1 MLNKFENLNKKIIK
15 CIKCKRL
22 VAFRT
27 KILKD
32 KRKQY
37 INEHY
42 WGKPITG
49 FGDQKSKILFVGL
62 APIEKSPWAENKDKT
77 TNFSSEFEDY
87 NKKMRTAAYIVI
99 HNDTII
105 GEKYYE
111 GYSVNS
117 STNSMSMAK
126 TPVSLMMAKA
136 LEQGYIN
143 SLEDKVIDYIPE
155 LKGEFANDVKII
167 DLAAMTSGID
177 WDEGTSNPFSPVA
190 KQYFYEDLVKLML
203 DQKFID
209 EPGKTYLYSSG
220 NTQILSMVIEKA
232 TGMKIQDYFEKEL
245 WSKISPDNDAYWQID
260 SKESGNLKSFCCL
273 HSNARDF
280 SRLGKLYIDNGSW
293 SGSQIIDSAFIQKS
307 TKPYLDDF
315 KEYGIGVWLSDYKD
329 LKISLM
335 SGHQGQYVIMIPEK
349 KLIITRLG
357 ERDIDLG
364 RAGVSPD
371 VLVYIDEAL
380 KLIN

>member
-1 MLNKFENLNKKIIK
+1 MKKI
-15 CIKCKRL
+15 
-22 VAFRT
+22 
-27 KILKD
+27 KILV
-32 KRKQY
+32 
-37 INEHY
+37 
-42 WGKPITG
+42 ITIAVLFAVVYTLNLEYFARG
-49 FGDQKSKILFVGL
+49 IRIVYLNLETTVFIDDLKYFDYETIKSPL
-62 APIEKSPWAENKDKT
+62 EKSPWAESEDKT
-77 TNFSSEFEDY
+77 TNFSTEFEDY

-111 GYSVNS
+111 DYSVNS
-117 STNSMSMAK
+117 STNSFSMAK

-136 LEQGYIN
+136 FEQGYIN

-167 DLAAMTSGID
+167 DLAAMASGID

-190 KQYFYEDLVKLML
+190 KQYFYEDLDKLML

-209 EPGKTYLYSSG
+209 EPSKTYKYSSG

-232 TGMKIQDYFEKEL
+232 TGMKTNDYFEKEF
-245 WSKISPDNDAYWQID
+245 WSKINPDNDAYWQID
-260 SKESGNLKSFCCL
+260 SKESGNVKSFCCL

-293 SGSQIIDSAFIQKS
+293 NGSQIIDSTFIQKS

-315 KEYGIGVWLSDYKD
+315 REYGIGVWLSDYKD

-357 ERDIDLG
+357 ERDVDLG

>member
-1 MLNKFENLNKKIIK
+1 MKKI
-15 CIKCKRL
+15 
-22 VAFRT
+22 
-27 KILKD
+27 KILV
-32 KRKQY
+32 
-37 INEHY
+37 IVVSF
-42 WGKPITG
+42 I
-49 FGDQKSKILFVGL
+49 FGLVYTLNLEYFARGIRIVYLNLETTVFIDDLKYFDYETIKSPL
-62 APIEKSPWAENKDKT
+62 EKSPWAESKDKT
-77 TNFSSEFEDY
+77 TNFSTEFEDY

-111 GYSVNS
+111 DYSVNS
-117 STNSMSMAK
+117 STNSFSMAK

-136 LEQGYIN
+136 FEQGYIN

-190 KQYFYEDLVKLML
+190 KQYFYEDLDKLML

-209 EPGKTYLYSSG
+209 EPSKTYKYSSG

-232 TGMKIQDYFEKEL
+232 TGMKTNDYFEKEF
-245 WSKISPDNDAYWQID
+245 WSKINPDNDAYWQID
-260 SKESGNLKSFCCL
+260 SKESGNVKSFCCL

-293 SGSQIIDSAFIQKS
+293 NGNQIIDSTFIQKS

-315 KEYGIGVWLSDYKD
+315 REYGIGVWLSDYKD

-357 ERDIDLG
+357 ERDDDLG

>member
-1 MLNKFENLNKKIIK
+1 MKKIRILVITIAVLFAVVYTLNLEYFARGIRIVYLNLETTVFIDDLKYFDYETIK
-15 CIKCKRL
+15 SPL
-22 VAFRT
+22 
-27 KILKD
+27 
-32 KRKQY
+32 
-37 INEHY
+37 
-42 WGKPITG
+42 
-49 FGDQKSKILFVGL
+49 
-62 APIEKSPWAENKDKT
+62 EKSPWAESEDKT
-77 TNFSSEFEDY
+77 TNFSTEFEDY

-111 GYSVNS
+111 DYSVNS
-117 STNSMSMAK
+117 STNSFSMAK

-136 LEQGYIN
+136 FEQGYIN

-190 KQYFYEDLVKLML
+190 KQYFYEDLDKLML
-203 DQKFID
+203 EQKFID
-209 EPGKTYLYSSG
+209 EPSKTYKYSSG

-232 TGMKIQDYFEKEL
+232 TGMKTNDYFEKEF
-245 WSKISPDNDAYWQID
+245 WSKINPDNDAYWQID
-260 SKESGNLKSFCCL
+260 SKESGNVKSFCCL

-293 SGSQIIDSAFIQKS
+293 NGSQIIDSTFIQKS

-315 KEYGIGVWLSDYKD
+315 REYGIGVWLSDYKD

-349 KLIITRLG
+349 NLIITRLG
-357 ERDIDLG
+357 ERDVDLG

-380 KLIN
+380 KLID

>member
-1 MLNKFENLNKKIIK
+1 MKKIKILV
-15 CIKCKRL
+15 IV
-22 VAFRT
+22 VAFIFGLVYTLNLEYFARGIRIVYLNLET
-27 KILKD
+27 TVFIDDLKYFD
-32 KRKQY
+32 Y
-37 INEHY
+37 ETI
-42 WGKPITG
+42 
-49 FGDQKSKILFVGL
+49 KSPL
-62 APIEKSPWAENKDKT
+62 EKSPWAESKDKT
-77 TNFSSEFEDY
+77 TNFSKEFEEY
-87 NKKMRTAAYIVI
+87 NKKMRTAAYVVI
-99 HNDTII
+99 QNDTII

-111 GYSVNS
+111 DYSVNS
-117 STNSMSMAK
+117 STNSFSMAK

-190 KQYFYEDLVKLML
+190 KQYFYEDLDKLML

-209 EPGKTYLYSSG
+209 EPSKTYKYSSA

-232 TGMKIQDYFEKEL
+232 TGMKTKDYFEKEL
-245 WSKISPDNDAYWQID
+245 WFKINPDNDAYWQID
-260 SKESGNLKSFCCL
+260 SKESGNVKSFCCL

-293 SGSQIIDSAFIQKS
+293 NGSQIIDSTFIQKS

-315 KEYGIGVWLSDYKD
+315 REYGIGVWLSDYKD

-357 ERDIDLG
+357 ERDVDLG

-371 VLVYIDEAL
+371 VLIYIDEAL

>member
-1 MLNKFENLNKKIIK
+1 MKKIRILVITIAVLFAVVYTLNLEYFARGIRIVYLNLETTVFIDDLKYFDYETIK
-15 CIKCKRL
+15 SPL
-22 VAFRT
+22 
-27 KILKD
+27 
-32 KRKQY
+32 
-37 INEHY
+37 
-42 WGKPITG
+42 
-49 FGDQKSKILFVGL
+49 
-62 APIEKSPWAENKDKT
+62 EKSPWAESEDKT
-77 TNFSSEFEDY
+77 TNFSTEFEDY

-111 GYSVNS
+111 DYSVNS
-117 STNSMSMAK
+117 STNSFSMAK

-136 LEQGYIN
+136 FEQGYIN

-190 KQYFYEDLVKLML
+190 KQYFYEDLNKLML

-209 EPGKTYLYSSG
+209 EPSKTYKYSSG

-232 TGMKIQDYFEKEL
+232 TGMKTNDYFEKEF
-245 WSKISPDNDAYWQID
+245 WSKINPDNDAYWQID
-260 SKESGNLKSFCCL
+260 SKESGNVKSFCCL

-293 SGSQIIDSAFIQKS
+293 NGSQIIDSTFIQKS

-315 KEYGIGVWLSDYKD
+315 REYGIGVWLSDYKD

-357 ERDIDLG
+357 ERDVDLG

-371 VLVYIDEAL
+371 VNVYIDEAL

>member
-1 MLNKFENLNKKIIK
+1 MKKIRILVITIAVLFAVVYTLNLEYFARGIRIVYLNLETTVFIDDLKYFDYETIK
-15 CIKCKRL
+15 S
-22 VAFRT
+22 
-27 KILKD
+27 
-32 KRKQY
+32 
-37 INEHY
+37 
-42 WGKPITG
+42 P
-49 FGDQKSKILFVGL
+49 S
-62 APIEKSPWAENKDKT
+62 EKSPWAESEDKA
-77 TNFSSEFEDY
+77 TNFSAEFEDY

-111 GYSVNS
+111 DYSVNS
-117 STNSMSMAK
+117 STNSFSMAK

-136 LEQGYIN
+136 FEQGYIN

-190 KQYFYEDLVKLML
+190 KQYFYEDLDKLML
-203 DQKFID
+203 EQKFID
-209 EPGKTYLYSSG
+209 EPSKTYKYSSG

-232 TGMKIQDYFEKEL
+232 TGMKTNDYFEKEF
-245 WSKISPDNDAYWQID
+245 WSKINPDNDAYWQID
-260 SKESGNLKSFCCL
+260 SKESGNVKSFCCL

-293 SGSQIIDSAFIQKS
+293 NGSQIIDSTFIQKS

-315 KEYGIGVWLSDYKD
+315 REYGIGVWLSDYKD

-349 KLIITRLG
+349 NLIITRLG
-357 ERDIDLG
+357 ERDVDLG

-380 KLIN
+380 KLID